1 MLATV
6 TTDRSETSEE
16 PQQLP
21 PQLLPPQK
29 VLKMICQLN
38 LPFTAEQ
45 TEALR
50 GRYLVRGSEPGR
62 FDSRGHILDPNTKP
76 PSMKIAALSQGHP
89 MSAEEEIKTTGRLSQ
104 AFSGRG
110 QDPGPEPHP
119 GQHALSTTL
128 LQHLR
133 LRLPLPVCDILREQR
148 DPPPPPEPIPL
159 ALGPLQGAP
168 WHLEAPAGVISLAP
182 QSLGG

>member
-16 PQQLP
+16 PRQLP

-29 VLKMICQLN
+29 VLKMIFQLN

-45 TEALR
+45 IEALR
-50 GRYLVRGSEPGR
+50 GWYLVRESEPR
-62 FDSRGHILDPNTKP
+62 QFDSRGHILDPNTKP

-89 MSAEEEIKTTGRLSQ
+89 TSAEEEIKTTGRLSQ
-104 AFSGRG
+104 AFSCRGR
-110 QDPGPEPHP
+110 DPGPGPDP
-119 GQHALSTTL
+119 GQHAYSTTP
-128 LQHLR
+128 LQHLG
-133 LRLPLPVCDILREQR
+133 LCLPLPICDVLREQR
-148 DPPPPPEPIPL
+148 EHPPEPIPL

-168 WHLEAPAGVISLAP
+168 
-182 QSLGG
+182 